1 MGKGGLYSGMSFIYK
16 YKTLCGFIKAISG
29 GCFVLINKW
38 RYPQSA
44 FTHNDCPVKFCF
56 RLNIQSC
63 KKNKTCQDLQTK
75 LNDNYKLV
83 AELSAENLKLSNE
96 KLRMEQLVDEVRHDQ
111 ALLKGELHKA
121 QSVVEA
127 INSAS
132 PRLPGRRGQPYLNR
146 PRHLN
151 LNGWF

>member
-1 MGKGGLYSGMSFIYK
+1 M
-16 YKTLCGFIKAISG
+16 TLPTIR
-29 GCFVLINKW
+29 L
-38 RYPQSA
+38 
-44 FTHNDCPVKFCF
+44 THNDCPVKFCF

-63 KKNKTCQDLQTK
+63 KKNKTCQELQTK

>member
-1 MGKGGLYSGMSFIYK
+1 MPGEILFPIEHSKL
-16 YKTLCGFIKAISG
+16 
-29 GCFVLINKW
+29 
-38 RYPQSA
+38 Q
-44 FTHNDCPVKFCF
+44 
-56 RLNIQSC
+56 
-63 KKNKTCQDLQTK
+63 KNKTCQDLQTK